1 MDATSELAE
10 YISRYE
16 EASGSVSGA
25 CATPPPGAPRDVGG
39 HSPRWQLLAEAARSG
54 FAERAAESRWGA
66 PVAAQWGA
74 RRLSAKAALH
84 AGSEEERP
92 PPDAPPPQSAATAAA
107 TAAPAAAATGDGAQA
122 ADAPAAAPPSAPP
135 PSPASAAAEPGPD
148 GAASRDSRA
157 ETAARAAVAGASPA
171 AGVPAE
177 VLLGAYRWQRRA
189 AAREAGDPRPWDAGD
204 VPAPA
209 PAMALDGQAP
219 AEARQ
224 ATATAPTMH
233 NEFSWRSSV
242 ANLLDTPAA
251 PSPVLPRAS
260 SRPRASLCESD
271 KDTSGE
277 DLVRDLTQMLSESA
291 LSTSLEKSSRSSR
304 SSRRR
309 RRSRRVR
316 RAKRDDEPVTH
327 KR

>member
-10 YISRYE
+10 YISQYE
-16 EASGSVSGA
+16 EASGSVSRA

-54 FAERAAESRWGA
+54 FAARAAESRWGA

-92 PPDAPPPQSAATAAA
+92 PLDAPPPQSTAAAAA
-107 TAAPAAAATGDGAQA
+107 TAAPAAAATDGDGAQPA
-122 ADAPAAAPPSAPP
+122 ADAPAEPAAPPSAPP
-135 PSPASAAAEPGPD
+135 PSPASAAAEPGTD
-148 GAASRDSRA
+148 GAEA
-157 ETAARAAVAGASPA
+157 AARAAVAGASPA

-189 AAREAGDPRPWDAGD
+189 AAREAGDPRPWEAGD

-209 PAMALDGQAP
+209 PAPAPTVALDGQAP

-251 PSPVLPRAS
+251 PSPVLPRAL

-291 LSTSLEKSSRSSR
+291 LSTSLEKSSRSS
-304 SSRRR
+304 SSRR
-309 RRSRRVR
+309 
-316 RAKRDDEPVTH
+316 
-327 KR
+327 